1 MRIRKTIFTSLLIVL
16 FACMPAFAN
25 INLEVNNQSIN
36 NDEGYLLNNGVTFVE
51 AKLINVI
58 TGAKVTTEA
67 EDVIITKNDKTIKL
81 TLGQESF
88 LVNEESRDLIIAP
101 YLTDNQIM
109 LPLRPVAEALGAKVA
124 WDANSNTVNVSFLET
139 KNGLT
144 ANDLLIKTSAI
155 SNELPTY
162 DMEGSMDFRMNMS
175 GIEEEGFPVD
185 MTMNSKLYAH
195 YEKEPLAIY
204 TKQIL
209 SVKAPVD
216 IPPELSTV
224 ETEAVV
230 TADTYYLNSPEIGW
244 IKMDFAE
251 LGLGDLMQ
259 TFNNQDPGTLL
270 KQMQDF
276 GLNPVFDNDKIINGQ
291 NYWVI
296 NVSIDKDKFLNEY
309 KKVLGTLPIPDISE
323 FDEEVTSILN
333 DAVFDISYVNYINT
347 DSFMTDFME
356 MDMNLKMV
364 IPSPEENSNEKLDVN
379 MNVSGKFNIKE
390 ADPNFQFPDVSSALD
405 FNSIGI

>member
-51 AKLINVI
+51 AKLINSI

-81 TLGQESF
+81 TLGEESF
-88 LVNEESRDLIIAP
+88 LVNEKSKDLIIAP
-101 YLTDNQIM
+101 YLADNQIM

-195 YEKEPLAIY
+195 YEKEPLAMY

-296 NVSIDKDKFLNEY
+296 KVSIDKDKFLNEY

>member
-51 AKLINVI
+51 AKLINSI

-195 YEKEPLAIY
+195 YEKEPLA
-204 TKQIL
+204 
-209 SVKAPVD
+209 
-216 IPPELSTV
+216 
-224 ETEAVV
+224 
-230 TADTYYLNSPEIGW
+230 
-244 IKMDFAE
+244 
-251 LGLGDLMQ
+251 
-259 TFNNQDPGTLL
+259 
-270 KQMQDF
+270 
-276 GLNPVFDNDKIINGQ
+276 
-291 NYWVI
+291 
-296 NVSIDKDKFLNEY
+296 
-309 KKVLGTLPIPDISE
+309 
-323 FDEEVTSILN
+323 
-333 DAVFDISYVNYINT
+333 
-347 DSFMTDFME
+347 
-356 MDMNLKMV
+356 
-364 IPSPEENSNEKLDVN
+364 
-379 MNVSGKFNIKE
+379 
-390 ADPNFQFPDVSSALD
+390 
-405 FNSIGI
+405 

>member
-51 AKLINVI
+51 AKLINSI

-195 YEKEPLAIY
+195 YEKEPLAMY

-296 NVSIDKDKFLNEY
+296 KVSIDKDKFLNEY
-309 KKVLGTLPIPDISE
+309 KKILGTLPIPDISE

-333 DAVFDISYVNYINT
+333 NAVFDISYVNYINT
-347 DSFMTDFME
+347 DSFMTDFIE

>member
-36 NDEGYLLNNGVTFVE
+36 NNEGYLLNNGVTFVE

-81 TLGQESF
+81 TLGEESF
-88 LVNEESRDLIIAP
+88 LVNEESKDLIIAP
-101 YLTDNQIM
+101 YLADNQIM

-162 DMEGSMDFRMNMS
+162 DMDGSMDFRMNMA
-175 GIEEEGFPVD
+175 GIEEEDFPVD

-204 TKQIL
+204 TKQIM

-216 IPPELSTV
+216 MPPELSTV
-224 ETEAVV
+224 EMEAVM
-230 TADTYYLNSPEIGW
+230 TADTYYINSPETGW
-244 IKMDFAE
+244 VKMDFAE

-296 NVSIDKDKFLNEY
+296 KVSIDKDKFLNEY

-390 ADPNFQFPDVSSALD
+390 ANPNFQFPDVSSALD

>member
-1 MRIRKTIFTSLLIVL
+1 
-16 FACMPAFAN
+16 
-25 INLEVNNQSIN
+25 
-36 NDEGYLLNNGVTFVE
+36 
-51 AKLINVI
+51 
-58 TGAKVTTEA
+58 
-67 EDVIITKNDKTIKL
+67 
-81 TLGQESF
+81 
-88 LVNEESRDLIIAP
+88 
-101 YLTDNQIM
+101 
-109 LPLRPVAEALGAKVA
+109 
-124 WDANSNTVNVSFLET
+124 
-139 KNGLT
+139 
-144 ANDLLIKTSAI
+144 
-155 SNELPTY
+155 
-162 DMEGSMDFRMNMS
+162 
-175 GIEEEGFPVD
+175 
-185 MTMNSKLYAH
+185 
-195 YEKEPLAIY
+195 
-204 TKQIL
+204 
-209 SVKAPVD
+209 
-216 IPPELSTV
+216 
-224 ETEAVV
+224 
-230 TADTYYLNSPEIGW
+230 
-244 IKMDFAE
+244 
-251 LGLGDLMQ
+251 MQ